1 MSALSASD
9 ALHARVRAFARSG
22 GASEAFADLAL
33 AIARF
38 QAEHVPG
45 FARLVALDG
54 STLDTVASIPA
65 VPTDAFRLTRVAAH
79 PPELDTVRFET
90 SGTTASERGVHVMR
104 TTETYAE
111 LALLGGEAALLA
123 GRSRTIVALA
133 PEPAEPPTS
142 SLGFMMRLFME
153 RFDGRALSGGSF
165 EPAER
170 GRWLASTAGIDVDG
184 LRRAARIAADRG
196 EPLLLLATSFALSA
210 LLDALAGD
218 TIPLPEGSVVMQTG
232 GFKGRS
238 REVAPAELRQRLAE
252 AFRIGEDCVVG
263 EYGMTELS
271 SQLYEGTVPG
281 AVLSGPPGVY
291 LEPPWLRVQPV
302 DPTSLRPVRDGEAG
316 LARIVDL
323 ANVDSAVAV
332 LTQDL
337 VRRKGPGIELL
348 GRRPGSVP
356 RGCSLPF
363 EGLIRTDPTR
373 PIGSAAR

>member
-1 MSALSASD
+1 VSALSASD

-232 GFKGRS
+232 GFKGRT
-238 REVAPAELRQRLAE
+238 REIPKAELRSAVARAFAVPE
-252 AFRIGEDCVVG
+252 AAVVA

-281 AVLSGPPGVY
+281 VRRAGPPDVL
-291 LEPPWLRVQPV
+291 LEPPWLSVVPV
-302 DPTSLRPVRDGEAG
+302 DPETLAPVPDGEVG
-316 LARIVDL
+316 LARCVDL
-323 ANVDSAVAV
+323 GNVDSAIAI
-332 LTQDL
+332 LTRDR
-337 VRRKGPGIELL
+337 VRRRHGGIELL
-348 GRRPGSVP
+348 GRAPGAPP
-356 RGCSLPF
+356 RGCSLAL
-363 EGLIRTDPTR
+363 EALLEAR
-373 PIGSAAR
+373 P